1 MVINSTIESGVP
13 TRIYRTLGEIR
24 RDINV
29 IRERIESTDEQ
40 LNIRSLLLE
49 VLSGAEYSTPELL
62 IPELY
67 EAIAEAKSALSSLT
81 KLKEELLVLEEEL
94 EETRCVIG
102 N

>member
-1 MVINSTIESGVP
+1 MVIQGSIESGVP
-13 TRIYRTLGEIR
+13 TRIYRSLGEIR
-24 RDINV
+24 RDIN
-29 IRERIESTDEQ
+29 RIKEGIVVTNDQ

-49 VLSGAEYSTPELL
+49 VLSGAEYSSPELL

-67 EAIAEAKSALSSLT
+67 EAIAEAKDALSVLT
-81 KLKEELLVLEEEL
+81 GLKEELSTLEEEL

>member
-1 MVINSTIESGVP
+1 MVIKGSIESGLP
-13 TRIYRTLGEIR
+13 TRIYRSLGEIR

-29 IRERIESTDEQ
+29 IKERIDYTDEQ

-49 VLSGAEYSTPELL
+49 LLSGARYSNPEVL

-67 EAIAEAKSALSSLT
+67 EAITEANEALESLL
-81 KLKEELLVLEEEL
+81 KLKEELLALEEEL
-94 EETRCVIG
+94 EETKCVIG